1 MASLLNCFLD
11 QSEQQMQHS
20 SIKSVQCPCKSVDRI
35 SAAILVLQGGNWPLR
50 GTCENLQPARSGKL
64 FLSSCQWHPV
74 SDAFQMVCFFHSDKQ
89 VQLNCSYFC
98 MNIFSLNPKN
108 IFCFSQLKLFDSDGK
123 TCDQAW
129 RVNYGLRSGDMMGQ
143 GHTQTK
149 LGLMEGEI
157 ILLPEDGNRNLN
169 RLQSGC
175 PDI

>member
-20 SIKSVQCPCKSVDRI
+20 SIKSVLCPCKSVDRI
-35 SAAILVLQGGNWPLR
+35 SAALLVLQGGNWPLR
-50 GTCENLQPARSGKL
+50 GTRENLQPARSGKL

-89 VQLNCSYFC
+89 VQLSCSYFC

-108 IFCFSQLKLFDSDGK
+108 VFCFSQLKLFDSDGK

-129 RVNYGLRSGDMMGQ
+129 RGQLQVKVRGYDGSGTHSNQSWANRGKNHLAARRWQ
-143 GHTQTK
+143 QK
-149 LGLMEGEI
+149 LE
-157 ILLPEDGNRNLN
+157 LPAVRM
-169 RLQSGC
+169 
-175 PDI
+175 P